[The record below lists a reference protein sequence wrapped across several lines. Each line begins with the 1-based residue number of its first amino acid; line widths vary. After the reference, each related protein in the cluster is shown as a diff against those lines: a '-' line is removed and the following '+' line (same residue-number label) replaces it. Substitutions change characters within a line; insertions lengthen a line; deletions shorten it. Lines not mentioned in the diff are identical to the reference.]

1 MFGDGFYHNLTSPSG
16 APSSPRILA
25 PLTPE
30 ISVLYTIP
38 RRYLTEPIISTLVI
52 DGEEA
57 KLLNDVV
64 QVYARDAIFYRSEE
78 PVITDAYSQRRHL
91 MCMSPGDP
99 IEQIIADLAG
109 IPAGPC

>member
-1 MFGDGFYHNLTSPSG
+1 
-16 APSSPRILA
+16 
-25 PLTPE
+25 
-30 ISVLYTIP
+30 
-38 RRYLTEPIISTLVI
+38 LTEPIISTLVI